1 MLSALCFHNRIAS
14 GSLQWPDWSRHRR
27 CGNCCCFKEKYS
39 RYIGTEVR
47 ARDNA
52 LAAGWGQ
59 SLIVNNSAFL
69 LRLNDTDTTANMN
82 VSFNAHLTFTVAPVY
97 AAFILYYYI
106 YLHALN
112 THSWVDVILGKPFTQ
127 ESTLQTISWTHSHN
141 CQCKDLWIILIYFV
155 LYDIQNSKVTYD
167 ISTI

>member
-14 GSLQWPDWSRHRR
+14 GSLQWPDWSCHRR
-27 CGNCCCFKEKYS
+27 CGNCCFKEKYS
-39 RYIGTEVR
+39 RYIRTEVR

-82 VSFNAHLTFTVAPVY
+82 MSFNAHLTFTVAPVY
-97 AAFILYYYI
+97 AAFILFYYLYLPSCLEHSQLSRCYFGENFYTRKYI
-106 YLHALN
+106 PNHFLN
-112 THSWVDVILGKPFTQ
+112 TFSRLSV
-127 ESTLQTISWTHSHN
+127 
-141 CQCKDLWIILIYFV
+141 
-155 LYDIQNSKVTYD
+155 
-167 ISTI
+167 

>member
-39 RYIGTEVR
+39 RYIGTEVQ

-59 SLIVNNSAFL
+59 SLIINNSAFL
-69 LRLNDTDTTANMN
+69 LCLNDTDTTANMN
-82 VSFNAHLTFTVAPVY
+82 MSFNAHLTFTVAPVY
-97 AAFILYYYI
+97 ACSIHLILLYLPSCLEHSQLSRCYLGENFYTRKYI
-106 YLHALN
+106 ANHFLN
-112 THSWVDVILGKPFTQ
+112 TFSRLSV
-127 ESTLQTISWTHSHN
+127 
-141 CQCKDLWIILIYFV
+141 
-155 LYDIQNSKVTYD
+155 
-167 ISTI
+167 